1 MHDTEFK
8 AMIIRVLTG
17 LQKRLEDMNEALNT
31 EIRKNIAEGTIN
43 ETKTCLMK
51 TASMKEQRNEVVT

>member
-1 MHDTEFK
+1 
-8 AMIIRVLTG
+8 MIIRVLTG